1 MCRDKGRSG
10 TLIRI
15 LFHDANGDR
24 KSIRLGKVPIKV
36 GEEWTR
42 KITTIESCF
51 EGGVSFPSEMTA
63 WLRDLPDVTY
73 AKFSK
78 AGLVPARKK
87 AQSCTLAGMCDRFL
101 EKSVCKPGTLLIYK
115 QTIDSMLRHFGA
127 TIALVDITAERADG
141 WRRWLSEPHMMT
153 FGRGRK
159 QSVRRLA
166 VATQAKR
173 VEVCRQIFRQAV
185 RWEVINKNPFEGVLG
200 GSKVNHSRQRMI
212 SLPMIEAILEN
223 CPNHEWRAIFALCR
237 YAGLRCPSEFVGLTW
252 ADVDWERGA
261 LRVKSPKT
269 EHHPGHESRLVPVV
283 PALRRVLEDCFEAAP
298 VGSVLIVPRLRSS
311 RSNLR
316 THAVRIIE
324 KAGVQ
329 PWPKIFQNMRSSCE
343 TAWLEQ
349 YPVASVAGWLGHSRE
364 VCMKHYAQVLP
375 EHFESAVN
383 GDREKAAHFPA
394 QQVAAEGVFHVA
406 ASRTTKN
413 SDDENA
419 LENKAF
425 QAVEENNEETKNRG
439 DTIRTCGL
447 YVPNVAL

>member
-1 MCRDKGRSG
+1 MRQRQNASRDQERNNSIPFSKSEIAQILRGIGSPQLRRNFILMGASNARS
-10 TLIRI
+10 
-15 LFHDANGDR
+15 
-24 KSIRLGKVPIKV
+24 
-36 GEEWTR
+36 
-42 KITTIESCF
+42 
-51 EGGVSFPSEMTA
+51 
-63 WLRDLPDVTY
+63 
-73 AKFSK
+73 AKFQNPTRR
-78 AGLVPARKK
+78 GCARHLHSSMKNVCQI
-87 AQSCTLAGMCDRFL
+87 QS
-101 EKSVCKPGTLLIYK
+101 I
-115 QTIDSMLRHFGA
+115 
-127 TIALVDITAERADG
+127 
-141 WRRWLSEPHMMT
+141 LS
-153 FGRGRK
+153 
-159 QSVRRLA
+159 
-166 VATQAKR
+166 
-173 VEVCRQIFRQAV
+173 C
-185 RWEVINKNPFEGVLG
+185 
-200 GSKVNHSRQRMI
+200 RQRMI

-383 GDREKAAHFPA
+383 GDREKAAHFAA
-394 QQVAAEGVFHVA
+394 QQVAAGGVFRVA

-419 LENKAF
+419 LEKKAF